1 MGMSYAVVTA
11 TLNAAETLP
20 RALRSVL
27 AQSVAPAELV
37 VVDGGS
43 RDLTESVARREFD
56 AARAAGARTDMRF
69 LRQTGTGIAGAWNEA
84 IDTLR
89 ADIVLLVNADD
100 WLEPGAASRVLDAFE
115 RHPGAGIVHGAARFH
130 TSRGRVLGTV
140 RSGWLGRAGIRCRTM
155 HCSTAVRRA
164 VYGELGG
171 FDGSYRV
178 ALDVEFT
185 ERCHCAG
192 VRFVELDEVLS
203 NFTLGGVSNRSFAR
217 ADLEMLRAGLEH
229 SRAKIVPV
237 ASYLFRTLCMR
248 PLRLAGF
255 AAGRGATENA

>member
-1 MGMSYAVVTA
+1 MGLSSAVVTA
-11 TLNAAETLP
+11 TLNAASTLP

-27 AQSVAPAELV
+27 SQAVAPVELV

-43 RDLTESVARREFD
+43 RDATEATARAEFD
-56 AARAAGARTDMRF
+56 AARAAGSRADLRFMR
-69 LRQTGTGIAGAWNEA
+69 QSGTGIAGAWNEA
-84 IDTLR
+84 IHALR

-100 WLEPGAASRVLDAFE
+100 WLEPDAAHRVLQAFE
-115 RHPGAGIVHGAARFH
+115 ADPSAEIVHGAARF
-130 TSRGRVLGTV
+130 RAPEGRDLGVV
-140 RSGWLGRAGIRCRTM
+140 RAGWLGRAGIRCRTM

-164 VYGELGG
+164 VYDRLGG
-171 FDGSYRV
+171 FDASYRV

-185 ERCHCAG
+185 ERCHRAG
-192 VRFVELDEVLS
+192 VRFVELDAVLS

-229 SRAKIVPV
+229 SRAKAIPV
-237 ASYLFRTLCMR
+237 AGYLFRTLCMR

-255 AAGRGATENA
+255 AMGRAAPEAS